1 MAMTTFNVDERME
14 QSLEELKKH
23 FGASSKAEVI
33 RKAIALLKVV
43 TDSEDADGSITIQKK
58 DGKEQKLIIR

>member
-23 FGASSKAEVI
+23 LGASSKAEVI

-43 TDSEDADGSITIQKK
+43 TESENPDGSITIQK
-58 DGKEQKLIIR
+58 DGKEQKLIIK

>member
-43 TDSEDADGSITIQKK
+43 TESENADGSITIQK
-58 DGKEQKLIIR
+58 DGKEQKLIIK

>member
-1 MAMTTFNVDERME
+1 MAMTTFNLDERME

-43 TDSEDADGSITIQKK
+43 TESENADGSITIQK
-58 DGKEQKLIIR
+58 DGKEQKLIIK